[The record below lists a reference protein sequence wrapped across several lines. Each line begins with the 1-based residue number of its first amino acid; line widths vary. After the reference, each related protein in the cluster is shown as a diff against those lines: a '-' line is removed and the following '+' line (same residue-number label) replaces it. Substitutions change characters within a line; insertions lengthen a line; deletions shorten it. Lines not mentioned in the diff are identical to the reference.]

1 VFERFHRIPGSGQPG
16 SGLGLAIVR
25 EVVARHG
32 ADLELSDASAGQGA
46 LFTVRFPHHGSRRRT
61 AGSA

>member
-1 VFERFHRIPGSGQPG
+1 EDDGPGIPPEQRGRVFERFHRIPGSGQPG

-32 ADLELSDASAGQGA
+32 A
-46 LFTVRFPHHGSRRRT
+46 H
-61 AGSA
+61 